1 MFKSKNIK
9 GLTLVEVLVSVVIT
23 ILVMLY
29 GMTLFIS
36 AWRLE
41 VDSEEYEKV
50 LQYVNNTIEGYKRYI
65 DPLGPPINPI
75 TKELDLISLPSGKR
89 LKQTVKIYA
98 VSNDETKSE
107 YKTVP
112 IAVIAQWPV
121 DAKKNQK
128 VETIVVN
135 THLGVNGNLDFTNGC
150 VYQK

>member
-98 VSNDETKSE
+98 VSE

>member
-1 MFKSKNIK
+1 MFTSKNIK

-50 LQYVNNTIEGYKRYI
+50 LQYVNNTIESYKRYI
-65 DPLGPPINPI
+65 DPLGEPINPI
-75 TKELDLISLPSGKR
+75 TKELDLITLPSGKR

-98 VSNDETKSE
+98 VSNNETVSE
-107 YKTVP
+107 YKTIP
-112 IAVIAQWPV
+112 IAVIAQWPEG
-121 DAKKNQK
+121 AKNNQK

-135 THLGVNGNLDFTNGC
+135 THLGVNGNLDFTKGH
-150 VYQK
+150 VYQT